1 MFYFMSVLVIAISL
15 DTIDVINLTLDN
27 QSVFYFMS
35 VLVTAV
41 SLDIIDV
48 INLNLWII
56 NVLFHVCSQQCDIR
70 TTKITNK
77 THTKREIYI
86 LVSYTNLQDCEQSI

>member
-1 MFYFMSVLVIAISL
+1 MFYFMSVLVIAVSL
-15 DTIDVINLTLDN
+15 DTIDMINFNTLDN

-35 VLVTAV
+35 VLVIVV
-41 SLDIIDV
+41 SLDIINV
-48 INLNLWII
+48 ISLNLWII

-86 LVSYTNLQDCEQSI
+86 YISKLYKLTGL